1 MNNMMIKAEMSR
13 EDKLYSMKG
22 DMLIAECDK
31 LGVKVNCNKTRTQL
45 KESKA
50 KVIERILA
58 FESEVDNSI
67 SVADEPVIEAINDSV
82 SDTSSKKE
90 SKEIKNNN
98 DLVNIFK
105 SFGYDLKR
113 TNRKNAE
120 TYTFKV
126 NNITVEVCHNK
137 KGITLYCSKNIITN
151 SIEVGK
157 KFKTTD
163 VDIHNLK
170 NYIKEM

>member
-58 FESEVDNSI
+58 SESEVDNSI
-67 SVADEPVIEAINDSV
+67 SVSDETVIEVTNDSV
-82 SDTSSKKE
+82 ADTSSKKE
-90 SKEIKNNN
+90 SKDIK
-98 DLVNIFK
+98 K
-105 SFGYDLKR
+105 
-113 TNRKNAE
+113 
-120 TYTFKV
+120 
-126 NNITVEVCHNK
+126 
-137 KGITLYCSKNIITN
+137 
-151 SIEVGK
+151 
-157 KFKTTD
+157 
-163 VDIHNLK
+163 
-170 NYIKEM
+170 

>member
-1 MNNMMIKAEMSR
+1 MSR
-13 EDKLYSMKG
+13 EKLESMKG
-22 DMLIAECDK
+22 SELIAYADK
-31 LGVKVNCNKTRTQL
+31 LGVKVSCNKERTSL

-50 KVIERILA
+50 KVIDKIVD

-67 SVADEPVIEAINDSV
+67 SVFDESVVEDTNDSV
-82 SDTSSKKE
+82 DDKSSNKE
-90 SKEIKNNN
+90 SKELKNND
-98 DLVNIFK
+98 DLIVIFK
-105 SFGYDLKR
+105 SFGYDLTR

-126 NNITVEVCHNK
+126 DKTTVEVCRNK
-137 KGITLYCSKNIITN
+137 KGITLYCSKNIINN

-157 KFKTTD
+157 KFKTTNVD
-163 VDIHNLK
+163 VHNLK

>member
-67 SVADEPVIEAINDSV
+67 SVADESV
-82 SDTSSKKE
+82 VENTNSIADTSSKKE
-90 SKEIKNNN
+90 SKEIKNN
-98 DLVNIFK
+98 DHLDMI
-105 SFGYDLKR
+105 
-113 TNRKNAE
+113 
-120 TYTFKV
+120 
-126 NNITVEVCHNK
+126 
-137 KGITLYCSKNIITN
+137 
-151 SIEVGK
+151 
-157 KFKTTD
+157 
-163 VDIHNLK
+163 
-170 NYIKEM
+170 

>member
-1 MNNMMIKAEMSR
+1 MSR
-13 EDKLYSMKG
+13 EKLESMKG
-22 DMLIAECDK
+22 SELIAYADK
-31 LGVKVNCNKTRTQL
+31 LGVKVSCNKERTSL

-50 KVIERILA
+50 KAIDKIVA

-67 SVADEPVIEAINDSV
+67 SVFDESVVEDTNDSV
-82 SDTSSKKE
+82 DDKSSNKD
-90 SKEIKNNN
+90 SKELKNND
-98 DLVNIFK
+98 DLIVIFK
-105 SFGYDLKR
+105 SFGYDLTR

-126 NNITVEVCHNK
+126 DKTTVEFCRNK
-137 KGITLYCSKNIITN
+137 KGITLYCSKNIINN
-151 SIEVGK
+151 SIEVGN
-157 KFKTTD
+157 KFKTTN

>member
-1 MNNMMIKAEMSR
+1 MNR
-13 EDKLYSMKG
+13 EKLESMKG
-22 DMLIAECDK
+22 AELIAYADK
-31 LGVKVNCNKTRTQL
+31 LGVKVSCNKERTSL

-50 KVIERILA
+50 KVIDKIVD

-67 SVADEPVIEAINDSV
+67 SVFDESVVEDTNDSV
-82 SDTSSKKE
+82 DDKSSNKE
-90 SKEIKNNN
+90 SKELKNND
-98 DLVNIFK
+98 DLIVIFK
-105 SFGYDLKR
+105 SFGYDLTR

-126 NNITVEVCHNK
+126 DKTTVEVCRNK
-137 KGITLYCSKNIITN
+137 KGITLYCSKNIINN

-157 KFKTTD
+157 KFKTTN
-163 VDIHNLK
+163 VDINNLK

>member
-31 LGVKVNCNKTRTQL
+31 LGVKVSCNKTRTQL

-67 SVADEPVIEAINDSV
+67 SVADESV
-82 SDTSSKKE
+82 VENTNNIADTSSKKE
-90 SKEIKNNN
+90 SKEIKNND
-98 DLVNIFK
+98 DLIAIFK
-105 SFGYDLKR
+105 SFGYDLNR

-126 NNITVEVCHNK
+126 NKITVEVCHNK

-157 KFKTTD
+157 KFKTTN

-170 NYIKEM
+170 SYIKEI

>member
-45 KESKA
+45 KESKS
-50 KVIERILA
+50 KVIDRILA
-58 FESEVDNSI
+58 FESEVDSSI
-67 SVADEPVIEAINDSV
+67 SISDESVVECTNDSVADK
-82 SDTSSKKE
+82 SSNKE
-90 SKEIKNNN
+90 FEELKNND
-98 DLVNIFK
+98 DLIAIFK
-105 SFGYDLKR
+105 SFGYDLTR

-126 NNITVEVCHNK
+126 NKTTVEVCRNK
-137 KGITLYCSKNIITN
+137 KGITLYCSKNIINN
-151 SIEVGK
+151 SIEVGT
-157 KFKTTD
+157 KFKTTN

-170 NYIKEM
+170 NYIREM

>member
-58 FESEVDNSI
+58 FESEVDNSVSI
-67 SVADEPVIEAINDSV
+67 ADEAVVEDVNIA
-82 SDTSSKKE
+82 DTSSNKE
-90 SKEIKNNN
+90 SATIDLDVESFCKKNQLTMHTAAKKNTYYIKLNS
-98 DLVNIFK
+98 K
-105 SFGYDLKR
+105 
-113 TNRKNAE
+113 
-120 TYTFKV
+120 
-126 NNITVEVCHNK
+126 TVKLRVTK
-137 KGITLYCSKNIITN
+137 
-151 SIEVGK
+151 
-157 KFKTTD
+157 
-163 VDIHNLK
+163 K
-170 NYIKEM
+170 NYVCYKSGKYDNGIYEEKSNRTKYVLTSLTDLLTLA

>member
-1 MNNMMIKAEMSR
+1 MNR
-13 EDKLYSMKG
+13 EKLESMKG
-22 DMLIAECDK
+22 AELIAYADK
-31 LGVKVNCNKTRTQL
+31 LGVKVSCNKERTSL

-50 KVIERILA
+50 KVIDKIVD

-67 SVADEPVIEAINDSV
+67 SVFDESVVEDTNDSV
-82 SDTSSKKE
+82 DDKSSNKE
-90 SKEIKNNN
+90 SKELKNND
-98 DLVNIFK
+98 DLIVIFK
-105 SFGYDLKR
+105 SFGYDLTR

-126 NNITVEVCHNK
+126 DKTTVEVCRNK
-137 KGITLYCSKNIITN
+137 KGITLYCSKNIINN

-157 KFKTTD
+157 KFKTTN

>member
-1 MNNMMIKAEMSR
+1 MNNMMIKVEMSR

-45 KESKA
+45 KESKS

-67 SVADEPVIEAINDSV
+67 SVFDESVVEDNTDSV
-82 SDTSSKKE
+82 ADKSINKE
-90 SKEIKNNN
+90 SEELKNND
-98 DLVNIFK
+98 DLIAIFK
-105 SFGYDLKR
+105 SFGYDLTR

-126 NNITVEVCHNK
+126 DKTTVEVCHNK
-137 KGITLYCSKNIITN
+137 KGITLYCSKNIINN

-157 KFKTTD
+157 KFKTTN

>member
-1 MNNMMIKAEMSR
+1 MRR
-13 EDKLYSMKG
+13 EKLESMKG
-22 DMLIAECDK
+22 AELIAYADK
-31 LGVKVNCNKTRTQL
+31 LGVNVSCNKERKSL

-50 KVIERILA
+50 KVIDKIVA

-67 SVADEPVIEAINDSV
+67 SVFDESVVEDTNDSV
-82 SDTSSKKE
+82 DDKSSNKDSNE
-90 SKEIKNNN
+90 LKNND
-98 DLVNIFK
+98 DLIVIFK
-105 SFGYDLKR
+105 SFGYDLTR

-126 NNITVEVCHNK
+126 DKTTVEVCRNK
-137 KGITLYCSKNIITN
+137 KGITLYCSKNIINN
-151 SIEVGK
+151 SIEVGN
-157 KFKTTD
+157 KFKTTN